1 MGLDALGM
9 TAEQIGPA
17 RDAVIPHLYENLIL
31 PAAPIQD
38 AIDLSRF
45 MVETTK
51 GFIRFSIRRAKT
63 VGGPVEI
70 AAITKHEGFRWVQR
84 KHFYPRDLNAG

>member
-1 MGLDALGM
+1 M
-9 TAEQIGPA
+9 TPEQATAMSDKLVGQ
-17 RDAVIPHLYENLIL
+17 LYEALIL

-38 AIDLSRF
+38 AIDLARY

-51 GFIRFSIRRAKT
+51 GFIRFSTRRTKT

-70 AAITKHEGFRWVQR
+70 AAITKHEGFRWIQR
-84 KHFYPRDLNAG
+84 KHFFKAEMNAG